1 MNGDVRYSALHRS
14 SFIIHRFG
22 IFMAEGIRRKGLGFW
37 SSFLPG
43 FAWMTGFYF
52 VPLGA
57 LLVYSFY
64 KHTWKAD
71 TPDFTTANF
80 RWIFSSAT
88 NVQIF
93 WRTVRIASTV
103 TIIDG
108 LIAFPVAYFLAFYA
122 GRIKQTLIMLILL
135 PLWSSYLVRIF
146 SWKLILERH
155 GLLNWV
161 LLKLHIISAPSPDFI
176 YNMGAVTAVLCYVWL
191 PFMILPLTAALERL
205 PRRLLEAS
213 ADLGAGPFRTFYKIT
228 TPLVM
233 PGLLAGCVSVF
244 SLSMGDYVT
253 ADLVGSGSSVLG
265 KLIFDRYGVATNW
278 PQAAAL
284 SLCIMVVL
292 FLIFGVLARFGAFD

>member
-1 MNGDVRYSALHRS
+1 
-14 SFIIHRFG
+14 
-22 IFMAEGIRRKGLGFW
+22 MAEGVRRKGLGFW

-43 FAWMTGFYF
+43 FTWMTAFYF

-64 KHTWKAD
+64 THTWKAD
-71 TPDFTTANF
+71 TPDFTTKNF
-80 RWIFSSAT
+80 QWIFSSDT
-88 NVQIF
+88 NTQIF
-93 WRTVRIASTV
+93 LRTVRIAFTV
-103 TIIDG
+103 TVVDS

-122 GRIKQTLIMLILL
+122 GQLKQTLTMFILL

-146 SWKLILERH
+146 SWKLILEQH
-155 GLLNWV
+155 GLLNWL
-161 LLKLHIISAPSPDFI
+161 LLKLHILSEPSPNFI
-176 YNMGAVTAVLCYVWL
+176 YNMGAVTTVLCYVWL
-191 PFMILPLTAALERL
+191 PFMVLPLTTALERL

-213 ADLGAGPFRTFYKIT
+213 SDLGAGPIRTFYKVT

-253 ADLVGSGSSVLG
+253 ADLVGSGSSVAG
-265 KLIFDRYGVATNW
+265 KLIFDRYGVASNW

-284 SLCIMVVL
+284 SLGIMVVL
-292 FLIFGVLARFGAFD
+292 FVIFGILARFGAFD